1 MLPDSVILY
10 KSDATFYVK
19 SIKLI
24 DMELPGCYK
33 RQECAIKAV

>member
-24 DMELPGCYK
+24 DMELPGF
-33 RQECAIKAV
+33 AIKGRSVL